1 MSNDHENKPPSDKPA
16 PWWAEDAPLESS
28 LPEGFPERPDLKKV
42 HELRGRMRS
51 ERAARKAM
59 GRNRLTARFDDKT
72 GRQLRDMGAYTLI
85 PMLMLAGPAVGYG
98 LGWLVEKQWDI
109 KPWGMVIGVLLG
121 LAAGF
126 QQIILLLKKNAD
138 KK

>member
-1 MSNDHENKPPSDKPA
+1 MTNDREKKPPSDKTP
-16 PWWAEDAPLESS
+16 PWWAEEAPGESD

-42 HELRGRMRS
+42 HDMRDRMRS

-72 GRQLRDMGAYTLI
+72 GRQLREMGSYTLI

-98 LGWLVEKQWDI
+98 LGWLVEKQWGGE
-109 KPWGMVIGVLLG
+109 PWGVVVGVLFG
-121 LAAGF
+121 LAGGF

-138 KK
+138 K